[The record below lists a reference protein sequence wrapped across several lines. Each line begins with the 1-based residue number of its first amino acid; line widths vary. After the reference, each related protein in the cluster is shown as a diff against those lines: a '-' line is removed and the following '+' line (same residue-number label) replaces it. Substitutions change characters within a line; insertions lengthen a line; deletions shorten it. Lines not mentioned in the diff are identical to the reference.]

1 MYINVDTF
9 FFYIYNVI
17 LFLASSLAGS
27 RDSIYSLAMNPS
39 GTIIVSGSTENTLR
53 LWDPRTCNRLM
64 KLKGHTENIKALVV
78 SPDGQQVISGSSDG
92 TIKEWS
98 IGQQRCIQTIHV
110 HTEGVWALLMT
121 DSFSHVISGSRDMKI
136 FITELRNPS
145 NSILVCE
152 ESAPVLSLCYNFDQT
167 GIWVSEKN
175 YIFYYYFFLFFMLIR
190 QRLGIPI

>member
-1 MYINVDTF
+1 
-9 FFYIYNVI
+9 
-17 LFLASSLAGS
+17 
-27 RDSIYSLAMNPS
+27 MNPS
-39 GTIIVSGSTENTLR
+39 GTLIVSGSTENTLR
-53 LWDPRTCNRLM
+53 LWDPRSCNRIM

-78 SPDGQQVISGSSDG
+78 SQDGQTVISGSSDG

-152 ESAPVLSLCYNFDQT
+152 EKAPVLSLCYNVDQT
-167 GIWVSEKN
+167 GIWVKIASL
-175 YIFYYYFFLFFMLIR
+175 YL
-190 QRLGIPI
+190 